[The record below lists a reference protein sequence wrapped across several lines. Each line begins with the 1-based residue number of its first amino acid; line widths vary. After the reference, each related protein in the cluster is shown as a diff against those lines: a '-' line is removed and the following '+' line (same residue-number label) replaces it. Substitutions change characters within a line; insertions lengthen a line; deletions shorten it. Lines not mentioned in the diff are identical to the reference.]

1 VDVGERQV
9 LVQAQLADVN
19 LPLVLKAGRLESV
32 PFEAGLS
39 GGRVEGRLAVDAGT
53 AAPTVELAL
62 DAQQIGLKGLLG
74 RMALFEPRNAT
85 AQLSLD
91 LRAAG
96 RSPRELA
103 ASASGHA
110 VLSAEGGVLNLGAA
124 GLLTIGIADIL
135 RPLLGGTSETR
146 LQCLLIRYR
155 LQDGVANS
163 DAQVLS
169 TNAFAVVGAGRV
181 DLRTERIDLHF
192 ATQANSPSLMSF
204 AVPFEVSGTLA
215 DPRAGPDPEG
225 SLVSVF
231 KVAGSLVDP
240 VYALSV
246 LAPGEEAGAGQNAC
260 VAALK
265 QAESGVVEQAA
276 GAAADVATGV
286 VEGVGDALGGV
297 GDALGDLFGR

>member
-1 VDVGERQV
+1 
-9 LVQAQLADVN
+9 
-19 LPLVLKAGRLESV
+19 
-32 PFEAGLS
+32 
-39 GGRVEGRLAVDAGT
+39 
-53 AAPTVELAL
+53 
-62 DAQQIGLKGLLG
+62 
-74 RMALFEPRNAT
+74 MALFEPKNAT

-91 LRAAG
+91 LRGAG

-103 ASASGHA
+103 ASASGRA
-110 VLSAEGGVLNLGAA
+110 ELSAEGGVLNLGAA

-146 LQCLLIRYR
+146 LQCLLVRYR

-163 DAQVLS
+163 DAQVVS

-204 AVPFEVSGTLA
+204 AVPFEVSGTLS
-215 DPRAGPDPEG
+215 DPKAGPDPEG

-240 VYALSV
+240 LYALSV
-246 LAPGEEAGAGQNAC
+246 LAPGEASGAGQSAC
-260 VAALK
+260 VAALE
-265 QAESGVVEQAA
+265 QAESGIVEQAT